1 MADVDDVAVELAAT
15 DLALFPSPK
24 MPSQLQAK
32 TGIWYCEKEE
42 IRQGISSRRVFFGKI
57 PNRRSPK
64 FITSNSA
71 IALCRHS
78 FYNMTSGEACATD
91 DFWNLVEAQVRF
103 TIPTY
108 VKNLLRLRGY
118 DNALSV
124 KTLTDEDLKSL
135 ETFARTKMWMY
146 IPPGA
151 NDKDYYHIFSSDP
164 ESFEILPGHVK
175 MLKEIAKQ
183 VDVITQDSATS
194 VHTVSRTSSVLN
206 NSSQGDDNQL
216 DRSGKEER
224 DSSIVPCKDQR
235 NDLPKATAAVTI
247 KQQEPFKAFIVDGS
261 PEQFYVQL
269 ESAQSELDR
278 IETLLKSAPTW
289 PVFNKT
295 LVGQMCAALYDGSYY
310 RGIILSSDDRGA
322 TVHYIDYGN
331 KAISTDLRKLPENLQ
346 RLKRLAILC
355 RLESKHGTFSPQL
368 VERFENL
375 YRDDAYEMKFVS
387 EESNPAIVQLFVDG
401 VLFAESEEATKFV
414 SVPALN
420 GFAKQFDDIAESNKK
435 FDEIL
440 NEMSEL
446 VVQNLPSAHQDKTPS
461 TPREMPKFVE
471 PTSLKDGDFV
481 VIRYVESPTLFSV
494 QLTTSI
500 AEYDAMMDRLCD
512 YCATAPA
519 ILKPQVGMACAASY
533 KNDSEW
539 YRAEILNI
547 GRNDALTRFVD
558 YGIELTIEI
567 NKLKEIG
574 NEFLLM
580 PKQAIPCCILGF
592 ESLKATRTL
601 TDKFEFLAEH
611 LNGDRRKFQV
621 KTFGTVNGTTLVN
634 LVDVKASPVL
644 DLSMRLMQLSL
655 PQEKFR
661 EFRQKT
667 LQKIEL
673 PPQLAKEPT
682 PQLAKELP
690 PQLAKEADSSIGKRT
705 ATTIGKRTATTIGK
719 RTNDTISKKIGNT
732 VDIEMDRLVG
742 QTVLAKIVSFK
753 DANSFQIVIYGCE
766 ATFAASSSS
775 KHFDTKLP
783 KGATIPIRIE
793 SALFGKSFSVTPLIG
808 ETSSS
813 LICNLPFFS
822 NNFQVYV
829 MHWEAYNVAYVQSLS
844 ALGLVESLLNELFEF
859 YDESGD
865 LLQECDIMDDHRK
878 VFAPGTLCAVKSSDE
893 NWYRAEI
900 ISDTQ
905 SDVNVRYLDYGNC
918 ESIPKSL
925 VKRLDSKFFN
935 TPALAVKVY
944 LPLQKVYSDRETS
957 VDEIVK
963 LTAGNSLDLKVLEFC
978 DRNWI
983 VDMLIDNVSIT
994 TEIKQKNCCK
1004 SMSIDDLKKQIA
1016 HIETL
1021 QKPANEHKPRYVNG
1035 EKTSKANVYI
1045 THVERPDRFYLQ
1057 MSSISTALD
1066 ELRGEIQIVAPSLP
1080 LLEDF
1085 STDTRCIVRYSVD
1098 NQWYRAAIIDS
1109 CSGVTSILFIDY
1121 GNTDTITNNSLI
1133 KATTEAFDQIP
1144 PFAIPCALPL
1154 EAKDRMTWSVE
1165 ACELLRNL
1173 MDRELEFE
1181 YVCKGKSNNFVKL
1194 YDADRDI
1201 MQELIWAGHAI
1212 KLESIRSGT
1221 NCYVSHI
1228 NSISDFYIQM
1238 ESDQDTLRKVAD
1250 YLIDVSKF
1258 EVMRNIKEGLACA
1271 ARDPHD
1277 KLWYRA
1283 RILSCKANGTEVFF
1297 VDYGY
1302 STMTNEL
1309 RILPTPIAN
1318 APSLA
1323 KNCSIVKPKNIP
1335 YWPERA
1341 ERLFAELTDSGAI
1354 FTVEVVSPGKKSSVD
1369 LLVDNR
1375 SILEKITPVC
1385 DKYSANQLETTFES
1399 SDSAAA
1405 RSEMFKA
1412 FIVLGSPAKFY
1423 IQMENDSSKL
1433 DEMWYA
1439 LENAYSWPS
1448 LKEVVVGQMCAA
1460 LFDGS
1465 FYRAKILST
1474 GIGGALV
1481 HYVDYGNQ
1489 SFSIDLRQLPEN
1501 LKQHR
1506 HLTVCCCLESKYGTF
1521 GSQMIERFEKL
1532 SRDDTYEIRFIS
1544 KESSPAIVQ
1553 LFVQGEKF

>member
-1 MADVDDVAVELAAT
+1 
-15 DLALFPSPK
+15 
-24 MPSQLQAK
+24 
-32 TGIWYCEKEE
+32 
-42 IRQGISSRRVFFGKI
+42 
-57 PNRRSPK
+57 
-64 FITSNSA
+64 
-71 IALCRHS
+71 
-78 FYNMTSGEACATD
+78 MTSGEVCATD
-91 DFWNLVEAQVRF
+91 DFWNQVEAQVRC

-124 KTLTDEDLKSL
+124 KALTDEDLKSL

-151 NDKDYYHIFSSDP
+151 NDKDYYHMFSSDP

-183 VDVITQDSATS
+183 VDVIAHDSATS
-194 VHTVSRTSSVLN
+194 VYTVSRTSSEIN
-206 NSSQGDDNQL
+206 NSSQEGDIQL
-216 DRSGKEER
+216 HHSSKEER
-224 DSSIVPCKDQR
+224 DDSIVPCKTQR
-235 NDLPKATAAVTI
+235 DDIPQTGATVI
-247 KQQEPFKAFIVDGS
+247 KEQEPFKAFIVDGS
-261 PEQFYVQL
+261 PEQFYIQL
-269 ESAQSELDR
+269 ESNQSELDR
-278 IETLLKSAPTW
+278 IEALLKPAPTW
-289 PVFNKT
+289 AVFNKK
-295 LVGQMCAALYDGSYY
+295 LIGQMCAALFDGCYY
-310 RGIILSSDDRGA
+310 RGIILSSDDKGA

-331 KAISTDLRKLPENLQ
+331 KAISTDLRKLPDNLQ
-346 RLKRLAILC
+346 HLKRLAILC
-355 RLESKHGTFSPQL
+355 RLESKHGTFSPRL
-368 VERFENL
+368 IEKFESL
-375 YRDDAYEMKFVS
+375 SRDDVYEMKFVS
-387 EESNPAIVQLFVDG
+387 MESNPAVVQLFVDG
-401 VLFAESEEATKFV
+401 LLFAENEDTM

-420 GFAKQFDDIAESNKK
+420 GFDKQFDDIAESNKK

-440 NEMSEL
+440 DKMSEL
-446 VVQNLPSAHQDKTPS
+446 VVQNLPSTHLDETPS
-461 TPREMPKFVE
+461 TTYEVPKFAC
-471 PTSLKDGDFV
+471 PTSLKDGDLV

-512 YCATAPA
+512 YCPTAPT
-519 ILKPQVGMACAASY
+519 ILKPQIGMACAASY

-547 GRNDALTRFVD
+547 GRKDALTRFVD
-558 YGIELTIEI
+558 YGIELRIEI

-592 ESLKATRTL
+592 ESLKATRTVI
-601 TDKFEFLAEH
+601 DKFEFLAEH
-611 LNGDRRKFQV
+611 SNGDRRKFQV
-621 KTFGTVNGTTLVN
+621 STFGTVNGTILVN
-634 LVDVKASPVL
+634 LVDVKAVPVL

-661 EFRQKT
+661 EFRQQA
-667 LQKIEL
+667 LQKRESTR
-673 PPQLAKEPT
+673 QSTTQSAREST
-682 PQLAKELP
+682 PQSTIQSAREST
-690 PQLAKEADSSIGKRT
+690 PQSTIQSARESTSQSARESTTQSTSPISDCRAIPNSRNSSCSHDLG
-705 ATTIGKRTATTIGK
+705 
-719 RTNDTISKKIGNT
+719 SSMQ
-732 VDIEMDRLVG
+732 DIDIDRLVG
-742 QTVLAKIVSFK
+742 QTVLAKIVSFQ
-753 DANSFQIVIYGCE
+753 DPNSFQIVIYGCE
-766 ATFAASSSS
+766 TTFAALYHKTSSSS
-775 KHFDTKLP
+775 RHFDTKLP

-793 SALFGKSFSVTPLIG
+793 SVLVRKVLSVTPLIG

-829 MHWEAYNVAYVQSLS
+829 MHWEAYNVAYVQSLT

-859 YDESGD
+859 YDESDG
-865 LLQECDIMDDHRK
+865 LLQECDIMGDQRK

-963 LTAGNSLDLKVLEFC
+963 LTAGISLDLKVLEFC
-978 DRNWI
+978 DRSWI
-983 VDMLIDNVSIT
+983 VDMFIDDDSIT
-994 TEIKQKNCCK
+994 TTIKQKNCCK

-1021 QKPANEHKPRYVNG
+1021 QKVARLQARKEKENQDVKSTPAVANNVRSDPVPPKSAPASVQRIQPANEHKPNYVNDG
-1035 EKTSKANVYI
+1035 KISKANAYI
-1045 THVERPDRFYLQ
+1045 IHVNRPDRFYLQ

-1066 ELRGEIQIVAPSLP
+1066 ELREEIQIVAPSLP
-1080 LLEDF
+1080 PLEDF
-1085 STDTRCIVRYSVD
+1085 STDTRCIARYSVD
-1098 NQWYRAAIIDS
+1098 NQWYRATIIDS
-1109 CSGVTSILFIDY
+1109 GSGVTSILFIDY
-1121 GNTDTITNNSLI
+1121 GNTDTITDNSLI
-1133 KATTEAFDQIP
+1133 KATTDAFDQLP
-1144 PFAIPCALPL
+1144 AFAIPCALPL
-1154 EAKDRMTWSVE
+1154 EPKDRMEWSQE
-1165 ACELLRNL
+1165 ACEVLTNL

-1181 YVCKGKSNNFVKL
+1181 YVCKGKSNNLVNL

-1238 ESDQDTLRKVAD
+1238 ESDVDTLRKVAD
-1250 YLIDVSKF
+1250 YLLDVSKF

-1283 RILSCKANGTEVFF
+1283 RVLSCKANATEVFF

-1302 STMTNEL
+1302 STMTTEL

-1323 KNCSIVKPKNIP
+1323 KHCSMVKPKEIP

-1341 ERLFAELTDSGAI
+1341 ERLFAELTDGGAI
-1354 FTVEVVSPGKKSSVD
+1354 FIVEVLSPGKKSTIN
-1369 LLVDNR
+1369 LLVDHR
-1375 SILEKITPVC
+1375 SILEEISPVC
-1385 DKYSANQLETTFES
+1385 DNYSANQLETTIES

-1405 RSEMFKA
+1405 KSEIFKA
-1412 FIVLGSPAKFY
+1412 FIILGSPSEFY
-1423 IQMENDSSKL
+1423 IQIESDSSKL

-1439 LENAYSWPS
+1439 LEHAYSWPA
-1448 LKEVVVGQMCAA
+1448 LGEVVVGQMCAA
-1460 LFDGS
+1460 LFDGN
-1465 FYRAKILST
+1465 FYRAKILSL
-1474 GIGGALV
+1474 GRGGALV

-1489 SFSIDLRQLPEN
+1489 SFSTDLRQLPEN
-1501 LKQHR
+1501 LKHHR
-1506 HLTVCCCLESKYGTF
+1506 HLTICCCLESKYGTF
-1521 GSQMIERFEKL
+1521 SSQMIERFEKL

-1544 KESSPAIVQ
+1544 QESSPAIVQ